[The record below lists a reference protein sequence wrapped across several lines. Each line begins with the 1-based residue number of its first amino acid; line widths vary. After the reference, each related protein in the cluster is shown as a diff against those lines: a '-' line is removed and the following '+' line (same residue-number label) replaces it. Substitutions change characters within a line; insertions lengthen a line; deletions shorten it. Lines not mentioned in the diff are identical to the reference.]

1 MNNKNIYLSLYL
13 ALCLSLV
20 GCKSD
25 KEWIEDLP
33 KPWTLTD
40 NEFSNILQ
48 KFGNRY
54 PDFYDRLKYFSKWQI
69 GKPYKIFCL
78 GEEVQPDP
86 DPIFRMDVS
95 DCTVHI
101 LTSLASAQSNS
112 WSEAKS
118 NLIKIHY
125 KSDPD
130 GNHIPRYNKRWH
142 FTTDRLL
149 ENPSTKNITENLFQ
163 SNKFEKIDL
172 TLNEKENGDEFLD
185 IKWSKKISIKFIP
198 SQMIDPGLLE
208 KIPSVAG
215 VAFVKKSYFKM
226 GLVIAHEGIIIDN
239 KDIIHASQEFG
250 KTVQMDFLDYY
261 FTDDEPR
268 FDGVMFFSFHPLES

>member
-25 KEWIEDLP
+25 NEWIEDLP
-33 KPWTLTD
+33 KPWTLTE

-112 WSEAKS
+112 WSKAKS

-125 KSDPD
+125 KSDSD

-198 SQMIDPGLLE
+198 SQMIDSGLLE

-268 FDGVMFFSFHPLES
+268 FDGVIFFSFHPLES

>member
-1 MNNKNIYLSLYL
+1 MNNKNIHRALYL
-13 ALCLSLV
+13 TIILTII

-25 KEWIEDLP
+25 AKWIEDLP
-33 KPWTLTD
+33 KPWTLTE

-48 KFGNRY
+48 KFGERY

-78 GEEVQPDP
+78 GEEIQPDP

-101 LTSLASAQSNS
+101 LTSLASVQSNN

-125 KSDPD
+125 KSDSEGKHVPHYD
-130 GNHIPRYNKRWH
+130 KRWH

-149 ENPSTKNITENLFQ
+149 DNPSTKNITETLF
-163 SNKFEKIDL
+163 NPDKIEKIDL
-172 TLNEKENGDEFLD
+172 TLNQKENGDEFLD
-185 IKWSKKISIKFIP
+185 IKWTKKVAVHFIP
-198 SQMIDPGLLE
+198 NQMIDAHLMK
-208 KIPSVAG
+208 KIPSVTG
-215 VAFVKKSYFKM
+215 VAFVKKAYFKM
-226 GLVIAHEGIIIDN
+226 GLIIAHEGIIIDN

-261 FTDDEPR
+261 FTDNKAR
-268 FDGVMFFSFHPLES
+268 FDGVVFFSFHPLEG

>member
-1 MNNKNIYLSLYL
+1 MNNKNIHIALYL
-13 ALCLSLV
+13 TIILTII

-25 KEWIEDLP
+25 AKWIEDLP
-33 KPWTLTD
+33 KPWTSTE

-48 KFGNRY
+48 KFGERY

-78 GEEVQPDP
+78 GEEIQPDP

-101 LTSLASAQSNS
+101 LTSLASVQSNN

-125 KSDPD
+125 KSDSEGKHVPLYD
-130 GNHIPRYNKRWH
+130 KRWH
-142 FTTDRLL
+142 FTADRLL
-149 ENPSTKNITENLFQ
+149 DNPSTKNITETLF
-163 SNKFEKIDL
+163 NPDKIEKIDL
-172 TLNEKENGDEFLD
+172 TLNQKENGDEFLD
-185 IKWSKKISIKFIP
+185 IKWTKKVAVHFIP
-198 SQMIDPGLLE
+198 NQMIDDHLLK
-208 KIPSVAG
+208 KIPSVTG
-215 VAFVKKSYFKM
+215 VAFVKKAYFKM
-226 GLVIAHEGIIIDN
+226 GLIIAHEGIIIDN

-261 FTDDEPR
+261 FTDNKAR
-268 FDGVMFFSFHPLES
+268 FDGVVFFSFHPLES

>member
-1 MNNKNIYLSLYL
+1 M
-13 ALCLSLV
+13 
-20 GCKSD
+20 GCNSNTK
-25 KEWIEDLP
+25 WVEDLP
-33 KPWTLTD
+33 KPWTLTE
-40 NEFSNILQ
+40 NEFSSILQ
-48 KFGNRY
+48 KFGERY

-86 DPIFRMDVS
+86 DPVFRMDVS

-101 LTSLASAQSNS
+101 LTSLASAQSNN
-112 WSEAKS
+112 WSDAKS

-125 KSDPD
+125 KSDSK
-130 GNHIPRYNKRWH
+130 GKHIPRYDKRWH

-149 ENPSTKNITENLFQ
+149 YNPSTKNITETLFHPD
-163 SNKFEKIDL
+163 KIEKIEL
-172 TLNEKENGDEFLD
+172 TLNQKENGDEFLD
-185 IKWSKKISIKFIP
+185 IEWTKKVAIHFVP
-198 SQMIDPGLLE
+198 NQMIDAHLLK

-215 VAFVKKSYFKM
+215 VAFVKKAYFKM
-226 GLVIAHEGIIIDN
+226 GLIIAHEGIIIDN

-261 FTDDEPR
+261 FKDNEAR
-268 FDGVMFFSFHPLES
+268 FDGAVFFSFHPLEG